1 MARFDSS
8 DKTKRT
14 GATYTPVELAR
25 FVAGRL
31 LAHLP
36 PGPLRALDPSVG
48 EGALLDALSHA
59 LGDRLCTYT
68 GYDTD
73 EDALQAAAQRLP
85 GLVLKYGDFLE
96 RLPENAFDLA
106 IANPPYVRT
115 QVLGAARAQ
124 ALSKQFGLD
133 GKVDLA
139 GAFVVAMLRALKPG
153 GIGAWIVTNRL
164 LMTQSGAALREHLRE
179 HATLLEIWDLGDTE
193 LFDAAVLPAVLI
205 VRKGQGD
212 VSTPFVSAYTTEAAH
227 DRTSDDPLDAL
238 NQTGRH
244 LLNDGRTVEVRQGHL
259 APTENPRD
267 VWRLTNPDV
276 ETWLQTVDGRTW
288 KTLGE
293 VGVPRVGIKTTADK
307 VFIRDDWE
315 DAYASA
321 LPEVLRPLTTHHVA
335 GRYHSTED
343 VKRKQVLYPHAHNG
357 EKRYAVALADMPHA
371 ADYLEAHR
379 ERLEGRSYVQQSSRP
394 WYVIWVPHD
403 PRAWDRPKLVWRDI
417 SVRGTFWMD
426 PAGTVVNGDCYWLAV
441 DEKISDDLLWLA
453 AAVGNSDVALTFYDL
468 RCGNRLYRGRRR
480 WITQYVRDLPIPD
493 PVLPAS
499 RRAIAAA
506 KAGNHTLANQAILE
520 AFDLAT

>member
-31 LAHLP
+31 VAHLP

-48 EGALLDALSHA
+48 EGALLDALSYA
-59 LGDRLCTYT
+59 LGDRLCIYT

-73 EDALQAAAQRLP
+73 EDALKTAASRLP
-85 GLVLKYGDFLE
+85 GLVLEHGDFLE
-96 RLPENAFDLA
+96 HLPEDAFDVA

-153 GIGAWIVTNRL
+153 GVGAWIVTNRL
-164 LMTQSGAALREHLRE
+164 LTTQSGAALREHLRE

-227 DRTSDDPLDAL
+227 DRTSDSPLDAL
-238 NQTGRH
+238 NQPGRH
-244 LLNDGRTVEVRQGHL
+244 RLSDGRTLEIRHGHL
-259 APTENPRD
+259 APTDSPRD

-276 ETWLQTVDGRTW
+276 ETWLQTVDARTW

-293 VGVPRVGIKTTADK
+293 LGVPRVGIKTTADK
-307 VFIRDDWE
+307 VFIRNDWDE
-315 DAYASA
+315 ACPDG

-335 GRYHSTED
+335 GRYHANHAM
-343 VKRKQVLYPHAHNG
+343 KRKHVLYPHAHDG
-357 EKRYAVALADMPHA
+357 TKRHAISLTDMPHA
-371 ADYLEAHR
+371 AAYLEEHR

-403 PRAWDRPKLVWRDI
+403 PRVWDRPKLVWRDI

-441 DEKISDDLLWLA
+441 GEDTSHDLLWLA

-493 PVLPAS
+493 PTLPAS
-499 RRAIAAA
+499 LRAIAAA
-506 KAGNHTLANQAILE
+506 KEGNHTLANQAILE